1 MIYIKTGESRKHLPK
16 PLILTYSKHIT
27 VKAEKRYSPPVN
39 VSFKLNAKAGRVL
52 TLHHNREQ
60 TLQNITGFYC

>member
-1 MIYIKTGESRKHLPK
+1 MLKGIDQHYIKKITTVIYIKTGESRKHLPK

-39 VSFKLNAKAGRVL
+39 VSFR
-52 TLHHNREQ
+52 
-60 TLQNITGFYC
+60 